1 MDIDRFVARHQA
13 AWLRLGE
20 LCAPRKRSDRLS
32 PGELAEL
39 LTLYQRV
46 SGHLSYAR
54 TELADHT
61 LVTRL
66 TNLVA
71 TANGVVYG
79 ARARRRG
86 GVRRFVGATFPA
98 AVWHIRW
105 FVAASCA
112 LTFAPAIAI
121 GVWIANSSTALE
133 ASAPAALGE
142 AYVNHDFAAYY
153 SSDAAVTFATKVFT
167 NNVRVAM
174 LAFAAGVLLC
184 VLTAWILVQNG
195 ANVGWA
201 AGLFAAAGQQPKFW
215 GLILPHGLLE
225 LSAVI
230 IAGGAGLRLGWTIVD
245 PGDRTRTGALAEE
258 GRRAAMVVL
267 GLVPVFAI
275 AGIIEGFVTGRGVP
289 TAPRVGLGVAVC
301 VAFWAY
307 VVVLGRSAVARGVT
321 GLPRERGR

>member
-13 AWLRLGE
+13 AWQRLE
-20 LCAPRKRSDRLS
+20 VLCAPRSRRDLLA
-32 PGELAEL
+32 PDELDEL

-86 GVRRFVGATFPA
+86 GVRRFVVTTFPG
-98 AVWHIRW
+98 AVWRIRW
-105 FVAASCA
+105 FVAVSGV
-112 LTFAPAIAI
+112 LTFAPAVAI
-121 GVWIANSSTALE
+121 GVWIANSRTALE
-133 ASAPAALGE
+133 ASAPAAVRE
-142 AYVNHDFAAYY
+142 AYVNREFASYY
-153 SSDAAVTFATKVFT
+153 SSKPAIEFATQVST
-167 NNVRVAM
+167 NNIRVAM

-184 VLTAWILVQNG
+184 VLTAWILIQNG
-195 ANVGWA
+195 ASVGWA

-225 LSAVI
+225 LSAVV

-245 PGDRTRTGALAEE
+245 PGDRTRATALAEE

-275 AGIIEGFVTGRGVP
+275 AGTIEGFITGRGVP
-289 TAPRVGLGVAVC
+289 TAPRVGIGVAVF

-307 VVVLGRSAVARGVT
+307 ALVLGRAAVAR
-321 GLPRERGR
+321 ERGAVEHA